1 MAKQTVADN
10 NKPRLE
16 QQYYEKIRP
25 YLKQELQLSNDMA
38 IPRLSK
44 IVLNIGVKRV
54 EGDTKTFQMIEEVVG
69 MIAGQKPVRTLA
81 RKSIASFKLREG
93 MPVGVCVTLRRRN
106 MYEFLDKLIS
116 LSLPKVRDFQ
126 GVPDKFDGRGNCTI
140 GIKEWGIFPE
150 ADDLPSGNKT
160 FGMSI
165 TLHTTAQ
172 DNKGGRVL
180 LQQFGMP
187 FKR

>member
-1 MAKQTVADN
+1 MSRQSVHDAD
-10 NKPRLE
+10 KPRLE
-16 QQYYEKIRP
+16 QRYFKEIRAHIR
-25 YLKQELQLSNDMA
+25 QELQLDNDMA
-38 IPRLSK
+38 IPRLAK
-44 IVLNIGVKRV
+44 IIVNVGVKRS
-54 EGDTKTFQMIEEVVG
+54 EGDTKTFQKIEQVIG
-69 MIAGQKPVRTLA
+69 MIVGQAPVRTLA

-126 GVPDKFDGRGNCTI
+126 GVPDKFDGRGNYTM
-140 GIKEWGIFPE
+140 GVKEWSIFPE
-150 ADDLPSGNKT
+150 ADDLPTESGS

-172 DNKGGRVL
+172 DDKGGRML